1 MSLSLKLHGHSYIK
15 MMIMVKHVALPQ
27 QIGLVF
33 LSHIYTYLFDSS
45 MPCRSLLGLAIP
57 TIEKLVYGPCQIN

>member
-1 MSLSLKLHGHSYIK
+1 
-15 MMIMVKHVALPQ
+15 MIMVKHVALPQ

-45 MPCRSLLGLAIP
+45 MPCRSLPGLAIP
-57 TIEKLVYGPCQIN
+57 TIEKLAYGPCQIN